1 MKLRA
6 LFILMTLVGLLT
18 WLTAARAVPLKSLA
32 SIAGVRINQLVGYGL
47 VTGLNGTG
55 DKDTTKFTNQSL
67 ANMVKRMGISVSAAD
82 LRVKNVAAVIVTAK
96 LLPFGRVGNRIDVT
110 VSTIGDATS
119 LVGGTL
125 VLTELKG
132 IDGKTYAL
140 AQGPLNVGGLAAQG
154 AAGGGVTVNHPTVG
168 YIPRGATVEQ
178 EVRFN
183 LRAQPVITFQL
194 NQPNFTN
201 ALRITQAINKSLG
214 LGLARAVDAGTVRVT
229 VPARL
234 RPAMVSLISRLQNLD
249 IKPDI
254 LPRVV
259 VSARTGTVVIG
270 AGVEISPVA
279 VAHGNLSITITEQPK
294 VSQPLPFSRGRTVV
308 VPRSTVKV
316 SEQKARLLLVQGV
329 TIRDLVKA
337 LNAIGATPRD
347 LITILQTIKASG
359 SLHAELKI
367 I

>member
-1 MKLRA
+1 A
-6 LFILMTLVGLLT
+6 
-18 WLTAARAVPLKSLA
+18 
-32 SIAGVRINQLVGYGL
+32 
-47 VTGLNGTG
+47 
-55 DKDTTKFTNQSL
+55 
-67 ANMVKRMGISVSAAD
+67 
-82 LRVKNVAAVIVTAK
+82 
-96 LLPFGRVGNRIDVT
+96 RVGNRIDVT

-132 IDGKTYAL
+132 IDAKTYGL

-168 YIPRGATVEQ
+168 YIPRGATIEQ
-178 EVRFN
+178 EVPFN

-194 NQPNFTN
+194 NLPNFTN

-214 LGLARAVDAGTVRVT
+214 LGLALAVDAGTVRVS
-229 VPARL
+229 VPERL

-270 AGVEISPVA
+270 AGVVISPVA
-279 VAHGNLSITITEQPK
+279 VAHGNLSITITERPK

-308 VPRSTVKV
+308 VPRTTVKV
-316 SEQKARLLLVQGV
+316 SEQKARLLLVHGV

-347 LITILQTIKASG
+347 LITILQTIKAAG

>member
-1 MKLRA
+1 MKRWA
-6 LFILMTLVGLLT
+6 WTILGAAAVLT
-18 WLTAARAVPLKSLA
+18 VLASSAGAVRIKSLA
-32 SIAGVRINQLVGYGL
+32 SILGVRVNQLVGYGL
-47 VTGLNGTG
+47 VVGLNGTG
-55 DKDTTKFTNQSL
+55 DKDTTRFTNQAL
-67 ANMVKRMGISVSAAD
+67 ANMIKRMGITISATQI
-82 LRVKNVAAVIVTAK
+82 RVKNVAAVVVTAK
-96 LLPFGRVGNRIDVT
+96 LPPFARVGHRIDVT

-119 LVGGTL
+119 VVGGTL
-125 VLTELKG
+125 IMTELRG
-132 IDGKTYAL
+132 IDNRTYAI

-168 YIPRGATVEQ
+168 YIPRGATIER
-178 EVRFN
+178 EVRFDI
-183 LRAQPVITFQL
+183 RSQPVITFELHQA
-194 NQPNFTN
+194 NFTN
-201 ALRITQAINKSLG
+201 ALRITRAINRSLG
-214 LGLARAVDAGTVRVT
+214 MSLARAVDAGTVRLM
-229 VPARL
+229 VPPRL
-234 RPAMVSLISRLQNLD
+234 RSEMVSLISRLENLD
-249 IKPDI
+249 VRADV

-279 VAHGNLSITITEQPK
+279 VAHGNLSITITERPQ

-308 VPRSTVKV
+308 VPRSEVKV

-347 LITILQTIKASG
+347 LITILQTIKAAG
-359 SLHAELKI
+359 ALHAELKI

>member
-1 MKLRA
+1 MKLRGWSILSVA
-6 LFILMTLVGLLT
+6 LALT
-18 WLTAARAVPLKSLA
+18 VFVSPAGAVRIKSLA
-32 SIAGVRINQLVGYGL
+32 SISGVRVNQLVGYGL
-47 VTGLNGTG
+47 VVGLNGTG
-55 DKDTTKFTNQSL
+55 DKDTTRFTNQAL
-67 ANMVKRMGISVSAAD
+67 ANMIKRMGLTVAATEI
-82 LRVKNVAAVIVTAK
+82 RVKNVAAVVITAK
-96 LLPFGRVGNRIDVT
+96 LPPFARVGHRIDVT

-125 VLTELKG
+125 IMTELKG
-132 IDGKTYAL
+132 IDARTYGI

-168 YIPRGATVEQ
+168 FIPRGATIER
-178 EVRFN
+178 EVAFDIRS
-183 LRAQPVITFQL
+183 QPVITFQL
-194 NQPNFTN
+194 HQANFTN
-201 ALRITQAINKSLG
+201 ALRITRAINKSLG
-214 LGLARAVDAGTVRVT
+214 MNLAKAVDAGTVRLT
-229 VPARL
+229 VPPRL
-234 RPAMVSLISRLQNLD
+234 RAEMVGLISRLENLEITAD
-249 IKPDI
+249 VR
-254 LPRVV
+254 PRVV

-279 VAHGNLSITITEQPK
+279 VAHGNLSITITERPK

-316 SEQKARLLLVQGV
+316 SEQKARLLMVQGV

-347 LITILQTIKASG
+347 LITILQTIKAAG
-359 SLHAELKI
+359 ALHADLKI